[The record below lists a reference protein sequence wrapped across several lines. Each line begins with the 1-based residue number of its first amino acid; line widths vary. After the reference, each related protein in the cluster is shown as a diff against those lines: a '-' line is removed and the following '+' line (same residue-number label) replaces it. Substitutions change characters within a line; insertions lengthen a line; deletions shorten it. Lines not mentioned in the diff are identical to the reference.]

1 MKFNAKL
8 FFERL
13 KSKVVQIYVHKKKL
27 NLRCLILYQILC
39 MLVNSMYGFV

>member
-13 KSKVVQIYVHKKKL
+13 KSKVVQIYVHKKKIKPAL
-27 NLRCLILYQILC
+27 S
-39 MLVNSMYGFV
+39 NSISNFMYVG